1 MPGIKYGPVD
11 LLFIGFEGERPGPA
25 ITEALAELIEDET
38 ISLLDLIF
46 ASRNDAGELSIL
58 EIDELPEGHDLS
70 DVDLVEP
77 GLAAMQDVEELAANI
92 PAGSSAALLAVE
104 LTWARNFS
112 SALAESGGR
121 VLYEERIGAP
131 LVNAILEGA
140 SFDSTS
146 VARATSER
154 DGE

>member
-25 ITEALAELIEDET
+25 ITEALVELIEDET

-46 ASRNDAGELSIL
+46 ASRNDAGELTIL
-58 EIDELPEGHDLS
+58 EIDELPEGHDLA
-70 DVDLVEP
+70 DVALIEP

-112 SALAESGGR
+112 SALAESGGT

-131 LVNAILEGA
+131 LVNAILEDSGVEDPRVA
-140 SFDSTS
+140 NATFD
-146 VARATSER
+146 R